1 MRSTR
6 ITLIGAGLAGCLLAI
21 YLARRGFSVRLF
33 EQRPD
38 MRKHAIPA
46 GRSINL
52 SLSTRGIHALQEV
65 ELFGKL
71 EAHLIAM
78 PGRMIHSEKRELL
91 YQPYGR
97 DPSAVHYSVGR
108 DILNKLLLD
117 AAESAGA
124 ELVFEM
130 GCVGLDFEDN
140 SLLLRN
146 ERDGTTQAQ
155 AFHTVIAMD
164 GAGSVVRHA
173 MIKQGHIQGTD
184 EHLAHGYKEL
194 TIPAGPN
201 GACLLEKNALHIW
214 PRGGF
219 MLIALPNTDG
229 SFTCTLFL
237 PYEGPLSFET
247 IRDEK
252 SVLNLFATEFPDA
265 LPLIPS
271 LSRDFF
277 DHPTGTL
284 GTVRCFP
291 WRVGGKALL
300 LGDAAHAMV
309 PFHGQGMN
317 CAFEDCVVFNQLLDE
332 HESWESLYS
341 AFETSRK
348 PNTEAIAD
356 MALEN
361 YGEMRDAV
369 RDPKFHLCKKLE
381 WLLEARYPQRFIS
394 RYAMVM
400 FHRIPYLI
408 AQRRGEIQS
417 SILQQLSASIDR
429 VEDVDRDF
437 AERLVGE
444 KLTLL
449 SEDPS
454 DHRFHRTAAVTALG
468 LENRFTDPLHY
479 D

>member
-65 ELFGKL
+65 ELYGKV
-71 EAHLIAM
+71 EAQLVAM
-78 PGRMIHSEKRELL
+78 PGRMIHGEKSELL

-97 DPSAVHYSVGR
+97 EPSAVHYSIGR

-117 AAESAGA
+117 EAESAGA
-124 ELVFEM
+124 ELIFER

-140 SLLLRN
+140 CLLLRN
-146 ERDGTTQAQ
+146 EKDGATQAQ
-155 AFHTVIAMD
+155 AFDTLIAVD

-173 MIKQGHIQGTD
+173 MIRQGHIQGRD

-194 TIPAGPN
+194 TIPAGPE
-201 GACLLEKNALHIW
+201 GAFLLERNALHIW
-214 PRGGF
+214 PRGGY

-237 PYEGPLSFET
+237 PYNGPLSFET
-247 IRDEK
+247 IGDEK
-252 SVLNLFATEFPDA
+252 SVLKLFATEFPDA
-265 LPLIPS
+265 LPLIPR
-271 LSRDFF
+271 LGHDFF
-277 DHPTGTL
+277 ARPTGTV

-300 LGDAAHAMV
+300 LGDAAHAVV

-317 CAFEDCVVFNQLLDE
+317 CAFEDCVVFNQLLDK
-332 HESWESLYS
+332 HEGWESLYS
-341 AFETSRK
+341 AFEASRK
-348 PNTEAIAD
+348 PNAEAIAD

-361 YGEMRDAV
+361 YAEMRCAV
-369 RDPKFHLCKKLE
+369 RDQKFHLLKKLE
-381 WLLEARYPQRFIS
+381 WLLEARHEQRFIS

-400 FHRIPYLI
+400 FHRIPYLV
-408 AQRRGEIQS
+408 AQARGEIQA
-417 SILQQLSASIDR
+417 SILEQLSASVHR
-429 VEDVDRDF
+429 VEDVDLELADK
-437 AERLVGE
+437 LVVE
-444 KLTLL
+444 KLTPL
-449 SEDPS
+449 SEE
-454 DHRFHRTAAVTALG
+454 AQ
-468 LENRFTDPLHY
+468 
-479 D
+479 